1 MTAPDPQLL
10 LADAIHVPEQ
20 VHADDFVLQLHRGV
34 DAATRTLEDYV
45 VTPAIATSF
54 DQALGLVQSALAQG
68 SSKGTFIHGSFG
80 AGKSHF
86 MAVMHLLLTGNV
98 EARALPGLQASVAKY
113 APVLEK
119 NLLAVDYH
127 LLGKKSFEEALYTGY
142 QQTVSRLRPDAA
154 LPVLHKSDGI
164 LDDAASLRAR
174 MGDEAFFAGL
184 GGAETGAAKW
194 GKRAAGWSAETY
206 DAAAAKPAE
215 HPDRERLVR
224 ALVAAYFKGAV
235 AAREWLEISQGLRAM
250 TQHAKDLGYDGI
262 VLFLDELVLWLGQHL
277 GDMAFIQAETSKVAK
292 LVESEMGVLP
302 VPLISF
308 VARQRELKDF
318 LGGSGVGAEQ
328 VALGQSFQWWE
339 DRFDKLTLQATDL
352 PEIVHK
358 RLLQP
363 TSDLGRVS
371 LHAAISRVKGNPVAW
386 RYLLDDEAGSGE
398 VDFTKVY
405 PFSPALVD
413 AMVALSSLMQRERTA
428 LKLMS
433 ELLAAG
439 RDELTVSDVIPVGD
453 LFDVVVLGDAKPL
466 TDAMKRHFQHAE
478 TFYRR
483 KMRPY
488 LLNKHSLTEETA
500 AALPRTAPFRTED
513 RLAKTLLI
521 AELVPE
527 ATSLKNL
534 TAAKLAALNFGT
546 VVSFVPGQEHQ
557 QVLAWVREWASEFGE
572 VTIGAGADPL
582 ISIQLSGVDYDSV
595 LEHVRNEDSTAN
607 RRKLL
612 RDLLIE
618 ELGVTVQGGLMAEF
632 QHHHVWRGSRRT
644 ADLVFGNIRD
654 VHSVSDQALTAEG
667 GRWRVVIDYPFD
679 DSPEHGPNDDVVRMS
694 ETRDRLESTTVAWIP
709 HYLSTQRMDDL
720 GKLVLLEYLM
730 TGDRFAQNSE
740 HLPMADR
747 EPARMQLDNQRK
759 NLREQ
764 LRGALRQAYAVQT
777 GTDDNLGARVD
788 AGDSFVTL
796 VPAFRPRTPQAT
808 SLKGGLDEVLAQALD
823 QQYPEHPRFEPGDRE
838 VTRTQLGHTLEL
850 VRKAID
856 AGGRLDGI
864 ERGKATVARPIV
876 AALGLGELRENV
888 LAVKKEN
895 FRWWTQFTQW
905 AAGAGGSPD
914 IATLRSHLAGH
925 GMTTEVETL
934 LILTWAALDDRQ
946 WRRHQ
951 APAAT
956 PEISAVAS
964 DLVLVP
970 AVLPDEELW
979 GIALGRAEKI
989 FGVPRE
995 HVLSAAAVGRLGSAV
1010 RQKAAEWRTAAADL
1024 VSELEK
1030 HAGVL
1035 GLDAAAVDGRLATAR
1050 RGRDLVEALAGRSDA
1065 GVVVETLGGFDLPEE
1080 PQALAKSLS
1089 SAHTVLASLRGAA
1102 WDLLSQV
1109 GAFDTDGTVAAALHA
1124 AARAEE
1130 LHSSLAPA
1138 LHKARTEI
1146 VARLPKGPKSTNP
1159 GATSTGASAST
1170 TTDAPPQGST
1180 TPLRAPHPADVVL
1193 EITDDTGLD
1202 DVAAKIRADYANKQP
1217 GKTFR
1222 VRWGWE

>member
-1 MTAPDPQLL
+1 MTAPNPQLPL
-10 LADAIHVPEQ
+10 KDAIHVPEQ

-34 DAATRTLEDYV
+34 DAATRTLQDYV
-45 VTPAIATSF
+45 VTPAIASSF
-54 DQALGLVQSALAQG
+54 DQALGLVQSALIQG

-80 AGKSHF
+80 SGKSHF

-142 QQTVSRLRPDAA
+142 QQTVSRLHPDAP

-164 LDDAASLRAR
+164 LDDAASLRAT
-174 MGDEAFFAGL
+174 MGDEAFFSRL

-194 GKRAAGWSAETY
+194 GKRAAGWTAETY
-206 DAAAAKPAE
+206 DAAAAKPAD

-224 ALVAAYFKGAV
+224 ALVAAYYRSSV
-235 AAREWLEISQGLRAM
+235 ATREWLEISQGLRAM
-250 TQHAKDLGYDGI
+250 TQHAKDLGYDGV

-352 PEIVHK
+352 PEIVNK

-363 TSDLGRVS
+363 TSEEGRVS
-371 LHAAISRVKGNPVAW
+371 LQAAISRVKGNPVAW

-478 TFYRR
+478 AFYRR

-488 LLNKHSLTEETA
+488 LLNKHSVTEEEA
-500 AALPRTAPFRTED
+500 RALPRTASFRTED

-557 QVLAWVREWASEFGE
+557 QVLAWVREWTSEFGE

-618 ELGVTVQGGLMAEF
+618 ELEVTAQGGLMAEF
-632 QHHHVWRGSRRT
+632 QHHHIWRGSKRT

-654 VHSVSDQALTAEG
+654 AHSVSDQALTAEG

-740 HLPMADR
+740 HLPTADR

-759 NLREQ
+759 NLRAQ
-764 LRGALRQAYAVQT
+764 LRSALRQAYAVQT

-796 VPAFRPRTPQAT
+796 VPGFRPRTPQAT
-808 SLKGGLDEVLAQALD
+808 SLKGGLNEVLAQALD
-823 QQYPEHPRFEPGDRE
+823 QQYPDHPKFEPSDRE
-838 VTRTQLGHTLEL
+838 VTRTHLSHTLDL
-850 VRKAID
+850 VRRAID
-856 AGGRLDGI
+856 GGGRLDGI
-864 ERGKATVARPIV
+864 ERAKANTARPIV
-876 AALGLGELRENV
+876 QALGLGEVRENV
-888 LAVKKEN
+888 LAVKKES

-914 IATLRSHLAGH
+914 VATLRRHLASY
-925 GMTTEVETL
+925 GMTTEVENL

-951 APAAT
+951 APAVT
-956 PEISAVAS
+956 PDLGNVAA

-970 AVLPDEELW
+970 AVLPDQDLW
-979 GIALGRAEKI
+979 AAALGRAEKV

-995 HVLSAAAVGRLGSAV
+995 HVLSAAAVARLGTAV
-1010 RQKAAEWRTAAADL
+1010 RQKATEWRAAASDL
-1024 VSELEK
+1024 VTELEK
-1030 HAGVL
+1030 HATML
-1035 GLDAAAVDGRLATAR
+1035 GLDPAAVDGRLATAR
-1050 RGRDLVEALAGRSDA
+1050 RGRDLIEALAGRSDTT
-1065 GVVVETLGGFDLPEE
+1065 VVVETLGGFDLPEE

-1089 SAHTVLASLRGAA
+1089 SAHAVVASLRGAA

-1109 GAFDTDGTVAAALHA
+1109 DTFDTDGSVAAALQA
-1124 AARAEE
+1124 SARAEE
-1130 LHSSLAPA
+1130 LHSPLAPA
-1138 LHKARTEI
+1138 LLKARSEI
-1146 VARLPKGPKSTNP
+1146 IARLPKRPTP
-1159 GATSTGASAST
+1159 PVPPPTPPTPVPP
-1170 TTDAPPQGST
+1170 AP
-1180 TPLRAPHPADVVL
+1180 TPPPAAHPDDVTL
-1193 EITDDTGLD
+1193 EITDDVSLD
-1202 DVAAKIRADYANKQP
+1202 DVATRIRAAYATKQP

>member
-1 MTAPDPQLL
+1 MTPNPALL
-10 LADAIHVPEQ
+10 LKDAIDVPEQ

-34 DAATRTLEDYV
+34 DAAQRTLDDYV
-45 VTPAIATSF
+45 VTPAIAASF
-54 DQALGLVQSALAQG
+54 DHALGLVQSALAQS

-80 AGKSHF
+80 SGKSHF
-86 MAVMHLLLTGNV
+86 MAVMHLLLTGNL

-113 APVLEK
+113 APVLDK

-127 LLGKKSFEEALYTGY
+127 LLGKKSFEEALFTGY
-142 QQTVSRLRPDAA
+142 QQTVSRLHPDTP

-164 LDDAASLRAR
+164 LEDAASLRTTL
-174 MGDEAFFAGL
+174 GDDAFFALL
-184 GGAETGAAKW
+184 GGAESGASKW
-194 GKRAAGWSAETY
+194 GKRATGWTAETY
-206 DAAAAKPAE
+206 DAAAAQPAE

-224 ALVAAYFKGAV
+224 ALVAAYYKSSV
-235 AAREWLEISQGLRAM
+235 ATREWLEISQGLRAV
-250 TQHAKDLGYDGI
+250 TAHAKGLGYDGV

-352 PEIVHK
+352 PEIVNK

-363 TSDLGRVS
+363 TSDEGRVS
-371 LHAAISRVKGNPVAW
+371 LSAAISRVKANPAAW
-386 RYLLDDEAGSGE
+386 RYLLEDEAGSGE

-478 TFYRR
+478 TFYLR

-488 LLNKHSLTEETA
+488 LLNKHSLTEASA

-513 RLAKTLLI
+513 RLAKSLLV

-557 QVLAWVREWASEFGE
+557 QVLAWVREWTSEFGE

-582 ISIQLSGVDYDSV
+582 INIQLSGVDYDSV
-595 LEHVRNEDSTAN
+595 LEHVRNEDSIAN

-618 ELGVTVQGGLMAEF
+618 ELGVVVQGGLMAEF
-632 QHHHVWRGSRRT
+632 QHHHVWRGSKRT
-644 ADLVFGNIRD
+644 VDLVFGNIRD
-654 VHSVSDQALTAEG
+654 VHSVSDQALTADG

-694 ETRDRLESTTVAWIP
+694 ETKERLESTTVAWIP

-764 LRGALRQAYAVQT
+764 VRTALRQAYAVQT

-788 AGDSFVTL
+788 TGDTFVSL
-796 VPAFRPRTPQAT
+796 VQGFRPRTPQAT
-808 SLKGGLDEVLAQALD
+808 SLKGGLDEVLAQGLE
-823 QQYPEHPRFEPGDRE
+823 QQYPDHPKFEPSHRE
-838 VTRTQLGHTLEL
+838 VTRTHLTHTLDL
-850 VRKAID
+850 VRRAID
-856 AGGRLDGI
+856 NGGRLDGI
-864 ERGKATVARPIV
+864 ERTKATTARPIV
-876 AALGLGELRENV
+876 QALGLGELRENV

-905 AAGAGGSPD
+905 AASAGGSPD
-914 IATLRSHLAGH
+914 VATLRQHLATY
-925 GMTTEVETL
+925 GMRSEVENL
-934 LILTWAALDDRQ
+934 VILTWAALDDRQ
-946 WRRHQ
+946 WQRHL

-956 PEISAVAS
+956 PDVAGVAG

-970 AVLPDEELW
+970 AVLPDEDLW
-979 GIALGRAEKI
+979 ATALGRAEKV

-995 HVLSAAAVGRLGSAV
+995 HVLSAAAVERLGGAV
-1010 RQKAAEWRTAAADL
+1010 RQKATEWRTAATDL
-1024 VSELEK
+1024 VGELEK

-1035 GLDAAAVDGRLATAR
+1035 GLDHDALTGRLATAR
-1050 RGRDLVEALAGRSDA
+1050 RGRDLVEAIVGRTDA
-1065 GVVVETLGGFDLPEE
+1065 TDRIETLGGFDLPEE

-1089 SAHTVLASLRGAA
+1089 SAHTVAAALRGAA
-1102 WDLLSQV
+1102 WDLLEQIDV
-1109 GAFDTDGTVAAALHA
+1109 FDNDGSIATALHA
-1124 AARAEE
+1124 TARAEE
-1130 LHSSLAPA
+1130 LHSALAPA
-1138 LHKARTEI
+1138 LVQARTDI
-1146 VARLPKGPKSTNP
+1146 VARLPKTPGPGP
-1159 GATSTGASAST
+1159 ATPPPLV
-1170 TTDAPPQGST
+1170 APPAPQPADH
-1180 TPLRAPHPADVVL
+1180 TPSKPVSPDDVVL
-1193 EITDDTGLD
+1193 EITDEDDLS
-1202 DVAAKIRADYANKQP
+1202 DVAARVKAAYAKKQP